1 MAIIQNET
9 YQTYALETV
18 QNVPL
23 DNLKILVTVFIS
35 YAARNLGCKVD
46 KADVDQI
53 IEFIQSPEFCFLPV
67 SVVASAFSRGSLGKL
82 KNDKLTLNPRN
93 IYDWMTEVK
102 IEHRNLTEHNER
114 EKRLNAEVSHF
125 KELKKYPLGQAL
137 CKKIDWY
144 NSGAIDSDDWDKI
157 PLRELSEIISRGGW
171 PSPNDFGIQS
181 KN

>member
-1 MAIIQNET
+1 MAIADNAT
-9 YQTYALETV
+9 YKIYALNTV
-18 QNVPL
+18 LDVPTEK
-23 DNLKILVTVFIS
+23 LKILVTVFID

-102 IEHRNLTEHNER
+102 IEHRNNIEHNER
-114 EKRLNAEVSHF
+114 EKRLSADVSHF

-144 NSGAIDSDDWDKI
+144 NSGAIDSDDWDRI
-157 PLRELSEIISRGGW
+157 PLRDLSEVISRGGW
-171 PSPNDFGIQS
+171 PSPNDFGIQA
-181 KN
+181 K